1 MLLFKNKKIF
11 LIMNYFFRIWYL
23 FIQIYKMFPL
33 LFILKCFENI
43 KYTLLMDFFYF
54 LDPINKFYLELV
66 PQQFKQ
72 HDSGCRSPRVVTGVQ
87 HGKKKLHL
95 RADNDQVK
103 YTCHYISDNKF
114 PSGHEHHEKY
124 QERFCKHS
132 VNVYSNVLH

>member
-1 MLLFKNKKIF
+1 
-11 LIMNYFFRIWYL
+11 MNYFFRIWYL

-95 RADNDQVK
+95 RADNDQVNN
-103 YTCHYISDNKF
+103 T
-114 PSGHEHHEKY
+114 
-124 QERFCKHS
+124 
-132 VNVYSNVLH
+132 